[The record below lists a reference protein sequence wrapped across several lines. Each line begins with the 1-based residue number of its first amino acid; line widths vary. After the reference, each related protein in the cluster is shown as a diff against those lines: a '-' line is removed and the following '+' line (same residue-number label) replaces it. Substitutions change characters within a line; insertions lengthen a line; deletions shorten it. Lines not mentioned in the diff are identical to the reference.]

1 MRRFKAECRERW
13 DLGYKPVLASIGG
26 VLWGSWAKAR
36 LVNSNQ
42 KNRGLV
48 SPVGVL
54 LIQGENKGK
63 AMEGRGDLITR
74 AVGEVIPEFSIC
86 L

>member
-42 KNRGLV
+42 KSRGLV
-48 SPVGVL
+48 SPVGSYL
-54 LIQGENKGK
+54 SKERIKGRQWK
-63 AMEGRGDLITR
+63 AEEI
-74 AVGEVIPEFSIC
+74 
-86 L
+86 